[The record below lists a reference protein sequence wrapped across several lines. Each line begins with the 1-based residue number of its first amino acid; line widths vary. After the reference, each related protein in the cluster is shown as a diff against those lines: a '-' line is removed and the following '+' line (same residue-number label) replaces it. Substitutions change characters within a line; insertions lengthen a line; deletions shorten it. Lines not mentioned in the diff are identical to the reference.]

1 MKERIE
7 KYLRKKRREKA
18 WKMLKDNIFVVLAAF
33 GILIALIVL
42 KVLKKK
48 AKKKVKAKIKES
60 IKNGIDSA
68 INKDYSDLDSQEVGR
83 FIPKDKTAS
92 YLTDSLTGILKGSY
106 DYDDA
111 REEALKEKYEI
122 TD

>member
-33 GILIALIVL
+33 GIVIALIVL

-68 INKDYSDLDSQEVGR
+68 INKDYSDLDSQE
-83 FIPKDKTAS
+83 
-92 YLTDSLTGILKGSY
+92 
-106 DYDDA
+106 
-111 REEALKEKYEI
+111 EKEISEV
-122 TD
+122 

>member
-18 WKMLKDNIFVVLAAF
+18 WKMLKDNIFVVLVAF
-33 GILIALIVL
+33 GILIALIFL

-48 AKKKVKAKIKES
+48 AKKKVKAKIKKS

-68 INKDYSDLDSQEVGR
+68 INKDYSDLDSQE
-83 FIPKDKTAS
+83 
-92 YLTDSLTGILKGSY
+92 
-106 DYDDA
+106 
-111 REEALKEKYEI
+111 EKEISEV
-122 TD
+122 

>member
-1 MKERIE
+1 MKECIE

-18 WKMLKDNIFVVLAAF
+18 LKVLKDNIFVVLAAF
-33 GILIALIVL
+33 GIVIALIVL

-68 INKDYSDLDSQEVGR
+68 INKDSDSVSQKETE
-83 FIPKDKTAS
+83 TA
-92 YLTDSLTGILKGSY
+92 
-106 DYDDA
+106 
-111 REEALKEKYEI
+111 
-122 TD
+122 

>member
-1 MKERIE
+1 MKERLE

-33 GILIALIVL
+33 GIVIALIVL

-68 INKDYSDLDSQEVGR
+68 INKDSDSVSQKETE
-83 FIPKDKTAS
+83 TA
-92 YLTDSLTGILKGSY
+92 
-106 DYDDA
+106 
-111 REEALKEKYEI
+111 
-122 TD
+122 